1 MRQAVLFGIA
11 AGWAAVVWAQ
21 SSGVVLENEA
31 MRILFAAP
39 EDGFAVTGIVNRVDG
54 GEARFVT
61 GKGTPDFWEIE
72 FLRHTPDGKQERFSV
87 NNRTPCA
94 TRSYKER
101 ENGFCFLWK
110 GVDLGTG
117 EALEREAADVA
128 AEVWFDPS
136 DGMSRWEI
144 HVRSRAK
151 AWALFTTTYP
161 TLQGV
166 IADEQGDVMRPD
178 NALGARLFRDCCWDK
193 GVLGVQYNYPGNF
206 PMLTAYNRG
215 EAGLYIAAHDPA
227 CRTKTYICN
236 KGEYMRFKTPVE
248 QAGEVGKAASGPG
261 YPVVIGA
268 YRGDWWTA
276 ARIYRTWATRQK
288 WAQKGK
294 KAFRTDYPKQ
304 MAESDLWLIANFAY
318 DGVSNLMARAAQA
331 WPDVGKAIEFVEWN
345 HRPFDV
351 GYPEYFPPRKGFAEI
366 NTFAKRVGFMTMPYT
381 NGMLWDQDL
390 ASYRAFAI
398 PGMTK
403 KVDGSVE
410 EQVWRHGEG
419 RFGTVCPMWKTY
431 HDILSSFTGRL
442 LNQYGVGAVYID
454 QIGFAVAKP
463 CFDRSHGHVLGGGTH
478 WREGYHTALA
488 RLRPDYVRA
497 GAPITTE
504 GMCECWMDV
513 IDGYLNA
520 NVPTDDQ
527 VPIFTAVYSA
537 YATAFG
543 CRPSSSISAADFR
556 RYQARTTLWGCSP
569 GWVGPWVLDSAHVEH
584 AAALYAAAR
593 FRKATREFLAWGSL
607 EDAVRFEAA
616 DKDILGTQ
624 WLNAAET
631 AHCVALA
638 NVGGEARTV
647 RFPLPAK
654 GAWQPVSVPGEQ
666 SVVLTADGGRA
677 EVTLPAKSFA
687 AFRIEVK

>member
-1 MRQAVLFGIA
+1 
-11 AGWAAVVWAQ
+11 
-21 SSGVVLENEA
+21 
-31 MRILFAAP
+31 
-39 EDGFAVTGIVNRVDG
+39 
-54 GEARFVT
+54 
-61 GKGTPDFWEIE
+61 
-72 FLRHTPDGKQERFSV
+72 
-87 NNRTPCA
+87 
-94 TRSYKER
+94 
-101 ENGFCFLWK
+101 
-110 GVDLGTG
+110 
-117 EALEREAADVA
+117 
-128 AEVWFDPS
+128 
-136 DGMSRWEI
+136 
-144 HVRSRAK
+144 
-151 AWALFTTTYP
+151 
-161 TLQGV
+161 
-166 IADEQGDVMRPD
+166 
-178 NALGARLFRDCCWDK
+178 
-193 GVLGVQYNYPGNF
+193 
-206 PMLTAYNRG
+206 
-215 EAGLYIAAHDPA
+215 
-227 CRTKTYICN
+227 
-236 KGEYMRFKTPVE
+236 
-248 QAGEVGKAASGPG
+248 
-261 YPVVIGA
+261 
-268 YRGDWWTA
+268 
-276 ARIYRTWATRQK
+276 
-288 WAQKGK
+288 
-294 KAFRTDYPKQ
+294 
-304 MAESDLWLIANFAY
+304 
-318 DGVSNLMARAAQA
+318 
-331 WPDVGKAIEFVEWN
+331 
-345 HRPFDV
+345 
-351 GYPEYFPPRKGFAEI
+351 
-366 NTFAKRVGFMTMPYT
+366 
-381 NGMLWDQDL
+381 
-390 ASYRAFAI
+390 
-398 PGMTK
+398 MTK